1 MHEQTWPPDVEL
13 EFTHYWDQDDREAM
27 REKVLNVLSHFP
39 EFKDETLTVGF
50 TQSAG
55 VNGVHPRDDPRSNR
69 NYIRLKAGAS
79 KFTIAHELYHI
90 LTREKAVDIF
100 ALSRSPYLID
110 KAPSYLDLP
119 ECVENSPSVYS
130 NTLHK
135 LAEEAVD
142 RFSNEQEMVKWFENR
157 LQEEVSL

>member
-1 MHEQTWPPDVEL
+1 M
-13 EFTHYWDQDDREAM
+13 
-27 REKVLNVLSHFP
+27 NVLSHFP
-39 EFKDETLTVGF
+39 EFEGETLTVGF

-90 LTREKAVDIF
+90 LTREKAVDVF

-119 ECVENSPSVYS
+119 ECVENSPAIYS
-130 NTLHK
+130 HK
-135 LAEEAVD
+135 FHELAVEARD
-142 RFSNEQEMVKWFENR
+142 RFNNEQEMVKWFEKR
-157 LQEEVSL
+157 LKEKVML